1 MIWRIPGIS
10 LNLHYPKEDDGEL
23 YTACPIIKGSRGIEP
38 LNPLPQRRIRLT
50 LPAYLC
56 LKTALRRSEIREYY
70 MELFLLPLG
79 DEIVEPRIGA
89 SGVIWRV
96 RQIDDV
102 FVRANRKALDTAK
115 FGELCAKLL
124 TEIGSAFFIVG
135 ERHAKDCDGAGFLLG
150 NGIHLV
156 KAHVES
162 RFVGIM
168 FCFLSHS
175 IL

>member
-70 MELFLLPLG
+70 ILK
-79 DEIVEPRIGA
+79 
-89 SGVIWRV
+89 
-96 RQIDDV
+96 
-102 FVRANRKALDTAK
+102 N
-115 FGELCAKLL
+115 
-124 TEIGSAFFIVG
+124 
-135 ERHAKDCDGAGFLLG
+135 
-150 NGIHLV
+150 
-156 KAHVES
+156 VES
-162 RFVGIM
+162 DGQHFSGLDNGLQMLYECIT
-168 FCFLSHS
+168 FAPY
-175 IL
+175 